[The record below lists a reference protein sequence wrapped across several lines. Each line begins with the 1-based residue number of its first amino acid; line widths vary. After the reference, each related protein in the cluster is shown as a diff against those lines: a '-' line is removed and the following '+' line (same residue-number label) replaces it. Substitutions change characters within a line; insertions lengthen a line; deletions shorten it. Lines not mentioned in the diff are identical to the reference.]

1 MYETGKIN
9 STQLHEATAAPLGL
23 NIQRWNYTVAPY
35 FVEEVRQFLERKYG
49 PEAVREKGLRVYTT
63 LNIKTQ
69 ELAEQTLKKGL
80 RNDDKRRG
88 WRGPEK
94 NILKTPLLTP
104 DGRPITLETYVDED
118 WKRPVAAG

>member
-1 MYETGKIN
+1 MYETGKIS
-9 STQLHEATAAPLGL
+9 STDLRAASAAPLGL

-49 PEAVREKGLRVYTT
+49 PDAVREKGLRVYTS
-63 LNIKTQ
+63 LNTHLQ
-69 ELAEQTLKKGL
+69 EVAENVLQKGL

-88 WRGPEK
+88 WRGPER

-104 DGRPITLETYVDED
+104 DGI
-118 WKRPVAAG
+118 PVTPGNLC